1 LLFLLDCFS
10 LKLSTLFLPI
20 VAIAGFALV
29 DAFPHSFYCR
39 NVPQKRY
46 NQREKPVTILKQI
59 SPDMMSS
66 ATIATWVVSP
76 FLGLMTFLFIF
87 RIILTW
93 YPQAELNK
101 FPFNLVAWPTEPFL
115 FPTRKIIPPLGGVD
129 ISPIIWV
136 GIFSLLREVLV
147 GQQGLLTMLG

>member
-1 LLFLLDCFS
+1 
-10 LKLSTLFLPI
+10 
-20 VAIAGFALV
+20 
-29 DAFPHSFYCR
+29 
-39 NVPQKRY
+39 
-46 NQREKPVTILKQI
+46 
-59 SPDMMSS
+59 MMSS